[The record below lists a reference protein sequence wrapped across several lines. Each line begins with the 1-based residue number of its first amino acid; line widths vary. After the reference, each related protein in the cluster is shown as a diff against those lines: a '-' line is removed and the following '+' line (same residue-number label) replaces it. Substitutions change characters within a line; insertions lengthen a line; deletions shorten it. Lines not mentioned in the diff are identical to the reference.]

1 MTPAARLSAAIDV
14 LTDVDTNRRPV
25 QDALKA
31 WGLAHRFAGSGD
43 RVAIG
48 NLVFDTLRRRASL
61 AWRMGSDAPRAV
73 VLAAFHVIWGHS
85 LDDIDRRFAMEAH
98 APSPL
103 TEAERRALSADTLAD
118 APDWVRADVPE
129 WLAPSL
135 VRAFGPAMV
144 AEGAALAGRAPVDL
158 RVNTLRADR
167 DKVLA
172 ALADLDAVAG
182 GLSPVSVRVPVGE
195 GPAKPPHVQSELA
208 FSRGWFEVQNE
219 GSQVAALLAGV
230 RPGQQVLDLC
240 AGAGGKT
247 LALAAVM
254 DNRGQLYAYDS
265 DKRRFGDILERI
277 NRSGAHNI
285 QVRQPGRGDVLADL
299 EGRMDVVFVD
309 APCTGTGTWRR
320 RPDAKWRV
328 GQNAL
333 ALRMRQ
339 QDEVLEAAVRF
350 VRSGGRLIYVTC
362 SVLPEE
368 NEDRVAAFLS
378 AHPDFRL
385 IDPAGAWVS
394 GLGAAMPPAVAV
406 EVGSFGRAVRMT
418 PATADTDGFF
428 VALIERSELRRRP
441 GKGA

>member
-61 AWRMGSDAPRAV
+61 AWRMGSDSPRAV
-73 VLAAFHVIWGHS
+73 ALAAFHVVWGHS
-85 LDDIDRRFAMEAH
+85 LEDIDRRFALEAH
-98 APSPL
+98 APAPL
-103 TEAERRALSADTLAD
+103 TDAERAALAADNLSD
-118 APDWVRADVPE
+118 APDWVQADVQE
-129 WLAPSL
+129 WLLPSL
-135 VRAFGPAMV
+135 QRAFGPRVV
-144 AEGAALAGRAPVDL
+144 AEGHALAARAPVDL
-158 RVNTLRADR
+158 RVNTLKSDR
-167 DKVLA
+167 DKALDS
-172 ALADLDAVAG
+172 LADLDAVAG
-182 GLSPVSVRVPVGE
+182 RLSPLAVRVPVGE

-208 FSRGWFEVQNE
+208 FSRGWFEVQDE
-219 GSQVAALLAGV
+219 GSQIAALLAGV

-285 QVRQPGRGDVLADL
+285 QVRQPARSDVLADL
-299 EGRMDVVFVD
+299 EERMDVVFVD

-328 GQNAL
+328 GPNAL

-339 QDEVLEAAVRF
+339 QDEVLEASVRF
-350 VRSGGRLIYVTC
+350 VRPGGRLVYVTC

-368 NEDRVAAFLS
+368 NEDRVAAFLK

-385 IDPAGAWVS
+385 VDPAGAWVS
-394 GLGAAMPPAVAV
+394 GLGAAMPPEVAADMP
-406 EVGSFGRAVRMT
+406 GLGRVVRLT
-418 PATADTDGFF
+418 PAVSGTDGFF
-428 VALIERSELRRRP
+428 VALMERSGPGRRP
-441 GKGA
+441 GKAA